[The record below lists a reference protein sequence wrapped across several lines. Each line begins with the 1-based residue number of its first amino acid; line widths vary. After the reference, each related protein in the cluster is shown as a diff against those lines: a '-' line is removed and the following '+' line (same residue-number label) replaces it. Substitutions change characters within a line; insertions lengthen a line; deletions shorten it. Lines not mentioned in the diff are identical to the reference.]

1 MATVIIKTKDTRTS
15 YKDANGMLV
24 TLYERGENGWELEEN
39 TYDIFSIVGDTLS
52 ITQDEE
58 STDETP
64 HEFSDEN
71 LEENTTL
78 GNTNFAAD
86 CTDYQDIVLKKIYG
100 YTESNGVLIAPSE
113 YKDRYALI
121 QILFNHDLGQKD
133 IVLPFVKLNARP
145 TLEGMRTG
153 TATGSITGI
162 AKSRDL
168 VTFSGSQVPSTYQAS
183 AIQSGPMC
191 FVTEGKGV
199 MVASGAGMTYVNPE
213 DGSQSNATQAS

>member
-1 MATVIIKTKDTRTS
+1 MATALIKTKDTRES
-15 YKDANGMLV
+15 YKDAQGMLV
-24 TLYERGENGWELEEN
+24 TLYQRGENGWELEED
-39 TYDIFSIVGDTLS
+39 TYDIFAIVGDTLS
-52 ITQDEE
+52 ITEDEE

-71 LEENTTL
+71 LEENTTK
-78 GNTNFAAD
+78 GNINFAAD
-86 CTDYQDIVLKKIYG
+86 CTDYQDNVLKKIYG
-100 YTESNGVLIAPSE
+100 YTDSNGVLIAPSE
-113 YKDRYALI
+113 YVDRYALI

-168 VTFSGSQVPSTYQAS
+168 VTFSGETAPSTYTAAS
-183 AIQSGPMC
+183 VQNGPMA
-191 FVTEGKGV
+191 FVPEGKGI
-199 MVASGAGMTYVNPE
+199 MVASGSGMTYVDPT
-213 DGSQSNATQAS
+213 DGSQSTATLGS